1 MESVNVWDKRALTAV
16 QVVSSLSFF
25 LGLGEKKKKK
35 LSKAI
40 HFYYYHVIS
49 SNFSS
54 FYPSI
59 PLHFLFDFSISK
71 DLCFKIN
78 KCTSHFQSLFE
89 SSDLQE
95 LHGEAI
101 STLGRQELHSSPR
114 HLPPGEAPE
123 LSTQAATDAWEQRI
137 WLSGFK
143 AFYSWLA
150 QRGWEV
156 GTGGFAALGW
166 GAMRALT
173 MQQLSGSLEV
183 HSAPLQLLPVVPAG
197 T

>member
-101 STLGRQELHSSPR
+101 STLGRQELHCLWPQTPTSWWTTRAFHPR
-114 HLPPGEAPE
+114 QPLMPGNREFDF
-123 LSTQAATDAWEQRI
+123 LVLKHFT
-137 WLSGFK
+137 LGLHSG
-143 AFYSWLA
+143 
-150 QRGWEV
+150 
-156 GTGGFAALGW
+156 
-166 GAMRALT
+166 
-173 MQQLSGSLEV
+173 
-183 HSAPLQLLPVVPAG
+183 AG
-197 T
+197 K